1 VKEALVKAW
10 AILDCPCG
18 KRLVV
23 AMPHT
28 LEAPERFGKMRLKKR

>member
-18 KRLVV
+18 KGLV
-23 AMPHT
+23 AACPT
-28 LEAPERFGKMRLKKR
+28 LKAPERFGKMRLKKR